1 MYIRACWISMRVI
14 LVENWRHLNYVS
26 EKFLLVWNKTM
37 CKVIHIFFFFFFFLP
52 LISSFIPAALL
63 VSTCTFSFSLSAFL
77 CSENRR
83 DGGPGEIISWTITLS
98 VLFIAQAHHF
108 HWQTAKE
115 KSRRATACAFSLL
128 TDYPEG
134 GKLREP
140 HSEHGELSD
149 QMRENMI
156 ISRRHAHAKETFL
169 NVSCRADQHFRAW

>member
-1 MYIRACWISMRVI
+1 MYIRACWISMRII

-26 EKFLLVWNKTM
+26 EQFLLVWNKTM
-37 CKVIHIFFFFFFFLP
+37 CKVIHIFFLTSDIQFYSSCTSRVYLYFL
-52 LISSFIPAALL
+52 IFR
-63 VSTCTFSFSLSAFL
+63 AFL

-140 HSEHGELSD
+140 HSEHGELPD
-149 QMRENMI
+149 QMRENML
-156 ISRRHAHAKETFL
+156 ISRRHAHAEETFL
-169 NVSCRADQHFRAW
+169 NVSCRADQHFRTW